1 MLHEACYNLYDLIP
15 PEKNEENEW
24 ANAVFSENL
33 RPFGNDATKCETGKN
48 IDYRLQVK
56 LF

>member
-33 RPFGNDATKCETGKN
+33 CPFGNYATKCETIKN
-48 IDYRLQVK
+48 IDYRLQVN